1 MFQKFTEKAIS
12 AVRDAQISAIELGH
26 RKIYPEHL
34 LWALSKKTTE
44 LGAKILKMNHA
55 SPDKIKEAL
64 VEVLRDKEI
73 KIPASSVLFSNRI
86 RKVFQKADE
95 IASENGNGF
104 VKTEHLFYVLLCDEA
119 GLDELYNKLYLDKE
133 KVRDIM
139 KKIVEKKSKQ
149 KEKHPEG
156 FEQKEVDEKYNHILS
171 LVKDP
176 ASATIFSKA
185 VAKLTTSEYEIL
197 CTEQIMLSI
206 LDDESGEL
214 GETLKNAGITY
225 EKFSERLKQV
235 TSRLA
240 EYEDKQ
246 IIFTPNALTALVKAS
261 ETARELGSTAVRPEH
276 VVLGILKSKKG
287 IAYNI
292 LKDLYPNDKLS
303 EQILRPLEKQ
313 MNETPVIL
321 RFANQEARRMGRNT
335 VGTELI
341 LLGIMLQGSGIGYS
355 VLKNLGITVHDLR
368 KEIESLLGTN
378 DEYVDKEITFTPR
391 AKAVLELAWGLAK
404 KEMKT
409 KIYSEHLLEAIVSLS
424 NSLAM
429 KVLTNLGTDELEVKQ
444 GIRNKVQGDD

>member
-1 MFQKFTEKAIS
+1 MFQKFTEKAIT
-12 AVRDAQISAIELGH
+12 AVKDAQISAIELGH
-26 RKIYPEHL
+26 NKIYPEHL

-55 SPDKIKEAL
+55 SPDNIKEAIIETL
-64 VEVLRDKEI
+64 KNKELPH
-73 KIPASSVLFSNRI
+73 PATSVIFSNTI
-86 RKVFQKADE
+86 KKVFQKAYE
-95 IASENGNGF
+95 VASSNGNGF
-104 VKTEHLFYVLLCDEA
+104 VKTEHLFYILLCTDISN
-119 GLDELYNKLYLDKE
+119 LDNLFNKLYVDSE
-133 KVRDIM
+133 KVKDIM

-156 FEQKEVDEKYNHILS
+156 SEIKESDDKYNHILS

-176 ASATIFSKA
+176 ESASIFSRA

-197 CTEQIMLSI
+197 GTEQIMLSI
-206 LDDESGEL
+206 LEDEGGDL
-214 GETLKNAGITY
+214 NKTLTNSGITS
-225 EKFSERLKQV
+225 ESFSEKLNQV

-246 IIFTPNALTALVKAS
+246 IIFTPNALIALVKAS
-261 ETARELGSTAVRPEH
+261 EIAREFGSTSVKPEH

-292 LKDLYPNDKLS
+292 LHELYPNDRLS

-341 LLGIMLQGSGIGYS
+341 LLGIMLQGSGVGYS
-355 VLKNLGITVHDLR
+355 VLKDLGITVSDLR
-368 KEIESLLGTN
+368 KETEQILGTN
-378 DEYVDKEITFTPR
+378 EEYIDKEITFTPR
-391 AKAVLELAWGLAK
+391 AKAVLELAWNLAK

-409 KIYSEHLLEAIVSLS
+409 KIYSEHLLEAIVSLPD
-424 NSLAM
+424 SLAM
-429 KVLTNLGTDELEVKQ
+429 KVLTNLGTDKLEVKH
-444 GIRNKVQGDD
+444 GIQNKLQS

>member
-1 MFQKFTEKAIS
+1 MFQKFTEKAIA
-12 AVRDAQISAIELGH
+12 AVKDSQISAIQLDH

-55 SPDKIKEAL
+55 TSERIRDVV
-64 VEVLRDKEI
+64 VEILKDKESNQPS
-73 KIPASSVLFSNRI
+73 KSVVFSNRI
-86 RKVFQKADE
+86 KKVFEKAYDV
-95 IASENGNGF
+95 AKQNGNGF
-104 VKTEHLFYVLLCDEA
+104 VKTEHLFYALLCTECS
-119 GLDELYNKLYLDKE
+119 GLDELFEHLEVDTD

-139 KKIVEKKSKQ
+139 KKIVEKRSKQ

-156 FEQKEVDEKYNHILS
+156 LEVKETDDKYNHILS

-176 ASATIFSKA
+176 ESAAIFSRA

-197 CTEQIMLSI
+197 GTEQIMLSI
-206 LDDESGEL
+206 LEDNSGDL
-214 GETLKNAGITY
+214 SSVLSKAGINS
-225 EKFSERLKQV
+225 EKFSNKLNQV

-246 IIFTPNALTALVKAS
+246 IIFTPNALTALVNAS
-261 ETARELGSTAVRPEH
+261 EIARELGNTAVKPEH

-287 IAYNI
+287 IAFNI
-292 LKDLYPNDKLS
+292 IQELSSSTDLS

-341 LLGIMLQGSGIGYS
+341 LLGIMLQGSGVGYS
-355 VLKNLGITVHDLR
+355 VLKDLGITVNDLR
-368 KEIESLLGTN
+368 KVTEQLLGIN
-378 DEYVDKEITFTPR
+378 EEYSDKEITFTPR
-391 AKAVLELAWGLAK
+391 AKSVLEAAWKFAK

-409 KIYSEHLLEAIVSLS
+409 KIYSEHLLSAIVSMPD
-424 NSLAM
+424 SLAM
-429 KVLTNLGTDELEVKQ
+429 KVLTNLGTDALEIQQ
-444 GIRNKVQGDD
+444 GIRLHSK

>member
-1 MFQKFTEKAIS
+1 
-12 AVRDAQISAIELGH
+12 
-26 RKIYPEHL
+26 
-34 LWALSKKTTE
+34 
-44 LGAKILKMNHA
+44 
-55 SPDKIKEAL
+55 
-64 VEVLRDKEI
+64 
-73 KIPASSVLFSNRI
+73 
-86 RKVFQKADE
+86 
-95 IASENGNGF
+95 
-104 VKTEHLFYVLLCDEA
+104 
-119 GLDELYNKLYLDKE
+119 
-133 KVRDIM
+133 
-139 KKIVEKKSKQ
+139 
-149 KEKHPEG
+149 
-156 FEQKEVDEKYNHILS
+156 
-171 LVKDP
+171 
-176 ASATIFSKA
+176 
-185 VAKLTTSEYEIL
+185 
-197 CTEQIMLSI
+197 MLSI

>member
-1 MFQKFTEKAIS
+1 M
-12 AVRDAQISAIELGH
+12 
-26 RKIYPEHL
+26 
-34 LWALSKKTTE
+34 
-44 LGAKILKMNHA
+44 
-55 SPDKIKEAL
+55 
-64 VEVLRDKEI
+64 RDKEI

-197 CTEQIMLSI
+197 GTEQIMLSI

>member
-139 KKIVEKKSKQ
+139 KKIVEK
-149 KEKHPEG
+149 EKHPEG

-176 ASATIFSKA
+176 ESATIFSKA

-197 CTEQIMLSI
+197 GTEQIMLSI

>member
-1 MFQKFTEKAIS
+1 MLQQCSLPAYS
-12 AVRDAQISAIELGH
+12 AVWGGH
-26 RKIYPEHL
+26 AEITDTKRPEQQEIFTG
-34 LWALSKKTTE
+34 KV
-44 LGAKILKMNHA
+44 
-55 SPDKIKEAL
+55 DKL
-64 VEVLRDKEI
+64 
-73 KIPASSVLFSNRI
+73 
-86 RKVFQKADE
+86 
-95 IASENGNGF
+95 
-104 VKTEHLFYVLLCDEA
+104 
-119 GLDELYNKLYLDKE
+119 
-133 KVRDIM
+133 
-139 KKIVEKKSKQ
+139 
-149 KEKHPEG
+149 
-156 FEQKEVDEKYNHILS
+156 EQKEVDEKYNHILS

-197 CTEQIMLSI
+197 GTEQIMLSI

-276 VVLGILKSKKG
+276 VVLGI
-287 IAYNI
+287 
-292 LKDLYPNDKLS
+292 LYPNDKLS